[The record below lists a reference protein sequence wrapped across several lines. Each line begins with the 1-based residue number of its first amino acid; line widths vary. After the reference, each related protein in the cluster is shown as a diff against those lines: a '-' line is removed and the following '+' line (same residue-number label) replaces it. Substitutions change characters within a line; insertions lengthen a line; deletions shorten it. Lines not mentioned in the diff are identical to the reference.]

1 MRKILCLAMVCILA
15 SVFMPASNV
24 LAIGKAKIENTE
36 WLVGWIIEMYDATG
50 LYQGAMVGGDG
61 LMRIYGAH
69 VILDIAPTVSSDFG
83 VIAGARGSYT
93 LTGYILRKDRLRA
106 TWCTVDIVDALDNPI
121 DQYDGECQA
130 KINFVSAKACKGKL
144 EYTYGGVTRVVTFR
158 GKKISKFTPT
168 PQYLSLR

>member
-1 MRKILCLAMVCILA
+1 MRKILCLVMVCILA
-15 SVFMPASNV
+15 SVFMLPSNV

-36 WLVGWIIEMYDATG
+36 WLVGWIIEMYDSTG

-61 LMRIYGAH
+61 LMRISVAQ
-69 VILDIAPTVSSDFG
+69 VIFDVAPTVSSELG
-83 VIAGARGSYT
+83 AIAGARGSYT

-121 DQYDGECQA
+121 DQYDGECEA